1 MSSDTDFYH
10 AASKRLG
17 DISICID
24 LSNLDMSRTEQT
36 EQLSENV
43 KKDQNKRCHLVED
56 VKINLHVDFH
66 DDIPSRLEVMT
77 L

>member
-43 KKDQNKRCHLVED
+43 KKD
-56 VKINLHVDFH
+56 
-66 DDIPSRLEVMT
+66 
-77 L
+77 